1 MIMKHYTRLLR
12 ALFLV
17 AVFTTTSCM
26 EKKTNTQEEIEI
38 KSMDS
43 TSKVIK
49 ENTEKLEDQTKKV
62 EASLEK
68 LDKEFDNDD
77 QSK

>member
-1 MIMKHYTRLLR
+1 MKHYTRLL
-12 ALFLV
+12 APIVLA
-17 AVFTTTSCM
+17 AVFAITSCA

-38 KSMDS
+38 RSMDS

-68 LDKEFDNDD
+68 LDKEFENDN
-77 QSK
+77 QNK

>member
-1 MIMKHYTRLLR
+1 MIMKHYTRLLTSLLL
-12 ALFLV
+12 A
-17 AVFTTTSCM
+17 AVFTTSSCM
-26 EKKTNTQEEIEI
+26 EKKTNKQEEIEI

-43 TSKVIK
+43 TAKVIK

-68 LDKEFDNDD
+68 LDKEFENDN